1 MKIIEKYLDFKT
13 YNTYVRIVGAE
24 YKKSPLIILHGGPG
38 STANSYELLDPIAD
52 LDKRPI
58 IMYDQIGC
66 GKSFVEVENPN
77 LFFKSELFIEE
88 LENLITKLKIKNYHL
103 LGHSWGG
110 MLAMLYLTK
119 KKRCS
124 CLSAIFSSSL
134 ASTATWSKETKR
146 LLKYLS
152 NKDIEIFNLA
162 ERGKN
167 YSSEEYKIA
176 YSHYVNNFIG
186 PVDKTNLPEC
196 LKRAKIKGQESYLS
210 MWGENEFTPSGNLKN
225 YDVKKKLNKLNLPC
239 LIISGTDDESTPL
252 VNKEIYDSL
261 KCPKKWILY
270 PNARHMT
277 YFDCNEQYIKDV
289 IEFLNDVENKTIL
302 K

>member
-24 YKKSPLIILHGGPG
+24 YKKAPLIILHGGPG

-88 LENLITKLKIKNYHL
+88 LENLITKLKIKDYHL

-261 KCPKKWILY
+261 QCYKKWILY